1 MLSHRQTSNSPT
13 LNRRPG
19 RSSICGTLL
28 AASCLL
34 VLVGCQLGSD
44 RPTFRGPGDTLEAQ
58 DPRSVAYVGLTRISG
73 GAVGQDLF
81 PAPLP
86 NGDGVVFS
94 SDRHSENLK
103 LYLWSEEKPGAIR
116 LTSGAGDDI
125 HATSDPG
132 SDSIVFASDRDGQW
146 RLYRLTGLDGAGSI
160 QALTEPETA
169 ALHPSFDPTGNR
181 IVYMRRSPEGRWEV
195 WIMDLVT
202 KSERFICDGL
212 FPEFHPTRERLIV
225 QRARQRD
232 ARWYSLHLI
241 DLGTGL
247 ERELV
252 AGADWGAVNPSFHPN
267 GSWIVFNSVR
277 ERSSDDS
284 QPKHGDDLW
293 CMTEEGQ
300 RLTRL
305 TETPRAEWNPVWG
318 RDGHVYFTS
327 IDRDRP
333 GVWRLMP
340 NLPKLPAPMHP
351 LELPGQ
357 GARSLQ
363 TRMH

>member
-1 MLSHRQTSNSPT
+1 MTSPCLDVST
-13 LNRRPG
+13 RWR
-19 RSSICGTLL
+19 TLL
-28 AASCLL
+28 SAVLL
-34 VLVGCQLGSD
+34 LILTGCHVGSH
-44 RPTFRGPGDTLEAQ
+44 RPTFRGPGAALEAQ
-58 DPRSVAYVGLTRISG
+58 DPRSVAFVGLTRISG

-103 LYLWSEEKPGAIR
+103 LYYSQESVTGAIR
-116 LTSGAGDDI
+116 LTSGAGNDI
-125 HATSDPG
+125 HATAAPDS
-132 SDSIVFASDRDGQW
+132 SSIVFASDRDSQW
-146 RLYRLTGLDGAGSI
+146 RLYRLDGLNGAGTI

-169 ALHPSFDPTGNR
+169 ALHPSFDATGDR
-181 IVYMRRSPEGRWEV
+181 LAYMRRSPEGRWEV

-202 KSERFICDGL
+202 KSERFICEGL

-225 QRARQRD
+225 QRARHRD

-241 DLGTGL
+241 DLNTGL

-252 AGADWGAVNPSFHPN
+252 AGADWGAVNPSFHPD

-277 ERSSDDS
+277 ERANDDS
-284 QPKHGDDLW
+284 QPEHGDDLW

-327 IDRDRP
+327 IDRARP
-333 GVWRLMP
+333 GVWRLTP
-340 NLPKLPAPMHP
+340 ALPEIPTP
-351 LELPGQ
+351 LRPIDLPGQ
-357 GARSLQ
+357 SPKSLQ
-363 TRMH
+363 TRIH